1 MPPPSEFDGF
11 ADKYDQA
18 LQNGLDL
25 SGERKDFF
33 AHGRVNILARLLGT
47 RPFPRILD
55 YGCGTGSA
63 TPYLLSLPG
72 VTSLAGVDISD
83 KSLDR
88 ARATWNQPH
97 VEFHNLSTLSQLGSF
112 DLVFCNGVFHHIPIS
127 ERSEAV
133 SQIYRALKPN
143 GLFAFWE
150 NNPWNL
156 GTRWVMSRIPFDRD
170 AIMLWPRGAR
180 RLLSH
185 AGIEIIL
192 THFAF
197 IFPKPLGFLR
207 FAEWPLR
214 KLPFGAQYLIVGQKQ
229 SSKL

>member
-1 MPPPSEFDGF
+1 MPPTSEFDGF

-18 LQNGLDL
+18 LQKGLDL
-25 SGERKDFF
+25 SGEQKDFF
-33 AHGRVNILARLLGT
+33 AQGRVNILARLLGT
-47 RPFPRILD
+47 QPLSRILD

-72 VTSLAGVDISD
+72 ISSLTGVDISD
-83 KSLDR
+83 KSLNR
-88 ARATWNQPH
+88 ARATWQQPH
-97 VEFHNLSTLSQLGSF
+97 AEFHNLSTISQLGSF
-112 DLVFCNGVFHHIPIS
+112 DLAFCNGVFHHIPLS
-127 ERSEAV
+127 ERAAAFR
-133 SQIYRALKPN
+133 QIYHALKPN

-150 NNPWNL
+150 NNPWNP
-156 GTRWVMSRIPFDRD
+156 GIRWVMSRIPFDRD

-180 RLLSH
+180 RLLTQ
-185 AGIEIIL
+185 AGFEIVL

-214 KLPFGAQYLIVGQKQ
+214 HLPFGAQYMLLARKFN
-229 SSKL
+229 

>member
-1 MPPPSEFDGF
+1 MPPTSEFDGF
-11 ADKYDQA
+11 ADNYDQA
-18 LQNGLDL
+18 LQNGLSL

-33 AHGRVNILARLLGT
+33 ANGRVNILARLLVA

-63 TPYLLSLPG
+63 TPYLHAMPNVSA
-72 VTSLAGVDISD
+72 VIGVDISD

-88 ARATWNQPH
+88 ARATYRQPH

-112 DLVFCNGVFHHIPIS
+112 DLAFCNGVFHHIPIS

-133 SQIYRALKPN
+133 NQIYHALNPN

-150 NNPWNL
+150 NNPWNP
-156 GTRWVMSRIPFDRD
+156 GTHWVMSRIPFDRD
-170 AIMLWPRGAR
+170 AIMLWPNAAR
-180 RLLSH
+180 RLLSG
-185 AGIEIIL
+185 AGFEVVL

-197 IFPKPLGFLR
+197 IFPKALRFLR

-214 KLPFGAQYLIVGQKQ
+214 HLPFGAQYMLLARKK
-229 SSKL
+229 SSL

>member
-1 MPPPSEFDGF
+1 MPPTSEFDGF

-18 LQNGLDL
+18 LKKGLDL
-25 SGERKDFF
+25 SGEQKDFF
-33 AHGRVNILARLLGT
+33 AQGRVNILARLLGT
-47 RPFPRILD
+47 RPLSRILD

-72 VTSLAGVDISD
+72 ISSLTGVDISD

-88 ARATWNQPH
+88 ARATWQQPH
-97 VEFHNLSTLSQLGSF
+97 AEFHNLSTISQLGSF
-112 DLVFCNGVFHHIPIS
+112 DLAFCNGVFHHIPLS
-127 ERSEAV
+127 ERAAAFR
-133 SQIYRALKPN
+133 QIYHALKPN

-150 NNPWNL
+150 NNPWNP

-170 AIMLWPRGAR
+170 AIMLWPWGAR
-180 RLLSH
+180 RLLSQ
-185 AGIEIIL
+185 AGFEIIL

-214 KLPFGAQYLIVGQKQ
+214 HLPFGAQYMLLARKFN
-229 SSKL
+229 

>member
-1 MPPPSEFDGF
+1 MPPTSEFDGF

-18 LQNGLDL
+18 LQKGLDL
-25 SGERKDFF
+25 SGEQKDFF

-47 RPFPRILD
+47 RLLPRILD

-63 TPYLLSLPG
+63 TPYLRALPN
-72 VTSLAGVDISD
+72 VADVIGVDISD

-88 ARATWNQPH
+88 ARTTLHQPH
-97 VEFHNLSTLSQLGSF
+97 VEFHNISTLSQLGSF
-112 DLVFCNGVFHHIPIS
+112 DLAFCNGVFHHIPIS

-150 NNPWNL
+150 NNPWNP

-170 AIMLWPRGAR
+170 AILLWPKEAR
-180 RLLSH
+180 RLLSQ
-185 AGIEIIL
+185 AGFEIVL

-197 IFPKPLGFLR
+197 IFPKALGFLR
-207 FAEWPLR
+207 FTEWSLR
-214 KLPFGAQYLIVGQKQ
+214 HLPFGAQYIILARVR
-229 SSKL
+229 L

>member
-1 MPPPSEFDGF
+1 MPPTSEFDGF

-18 LQNGLDL
+18 LQKGLDL
-25 SGERKDFF
+25 SGEQKDFF
-33 AHGRVNILARLLGT
+33 AQGRVNILARLLGT
-47 RPFPRILD
+47 QPLSRILD

-72 VTSLAGVDISD
+72 ISSLTGVDISD

-88 ARATWNQPH
+88 ARATWQQPH
-97 VEFHNLSTLSQLGSF
+97 AEFHNLSTISQLGSF
-112 DLVFCNGVFHHIPIS
+112 DLAFCNGVFHHIPIS
-127 ERSEAV
+127 ERTAAFR
-133 SQIYRALKPN
+133 QIWHSLKPD

-150 NNPWNL
+150 NNPWNP

-180 RLLSH
+180 RLLTQ
-185 AGIEIIL
+185 AGFEIVL

-214 KLPFGAQYLIVGQKQ
+214 HLPFGAQYMLLARKFN
-229 SSKL
+229 

>member
-1 MPPPSEFDGF
+1 MPSSPEFDGF

-25 SGERKDFF
+25 SGEKKDFF
-33 AHGRVNILARLLGT
+33 AQGRVKILARLLEK
-47 RPFPRILD
+47 PSPARILD

-63 TPYLLSLPG
+63 TPYLCALPN
-72 VTSLAGVDISD
+72 VAEVVGVDISD

-88 ARATWNQPH
+88 ARATWRQPH

-112 DLVFCNGVFHHIPIS
+112 DLAFCNGVFHHIPIS

-133 SQIYRALKPN
+133 NQIYHALNPN

-150 NNPWNL
+150 NNPWNP

-170 AIMLWPRGAR
+170 AIMLWPNAAR
-180 RLLSH
+180 RLLSK
-185 AGIEIIL
+185 ARLEVIR

-197 IFPKPLGFLR
+197 IFPKPLRWLR
-207 FAEWPLR
+207 WMEWPLHR
-214 KLPFGAQYLIVGQKQ
+214 IPFGAQYLILARKP
-229 SSKL
+229 KL

>member
-1 MPPPSEFDGF
+1 MPPTSEFDGF

-18 LQNGLDL
+18 LQKGLDL
-25 SGERKDFF
+25 SGEQKDFF
-33 AHGRVNILARLLGT
+33 AQGRVNILARLLGT
-47 RPFPRILD
+47 RPLSRILD

-72 VTSLAGVDISD
+72 ISSLTGVDISD

-88 ARATWNQPH
+88 ARATWQQPH
-97 VEFHNLSTLSQLGSF
+97 AEFHNLSTISQLGSF
-112 DLVFCNGVFHHIPIS
+112 DLAFCNGVFHHIPLS
-127 ERSEAV
+127 ERAAAFR
-133 SQIYRALKPN
+133 QIYHALKPN

-150 NNPWNL
+150 NNPWNP

-170 AIMLWPRGAR
+170 AIMLWPWGAR
-180 RLLSH
+180 RLLSQ
-185 AGIEIIL
+185 AGFEIVL

-214 KLPFGAQYLIVGQKQ
+214 HLPFGAQYMLLARKFN
-229 SSKL
+229 

>member
-18 LQNGLDL
+18 LQSGLDL
-25 SGERKDFF
+25 SGEKKDFF
-33 AHGRVNILARLLGT
+33 AQGRVNILARLLGT
-47 RPFPRILD
+47 RPLPRILD
-55 YGCGTGSA
+55 YGCGTGSS

-72 VTSLAGVDISD
+72 IASMTGVDISD

-97 VEFHNLSTLSQLGSF
+97 VEFHNLSTLPQLGSF

-150 NNPWNL
+150 NNPWNP

-170 AIMLWPRGAR
+170 AILLWPKEAR
-180 RLLSH
+180 RLLSQ
-185 AGIEIIL
+185 AGFEIVS

-197 IFPKPLGFLR
+197 IFPKALGFLR
-207 FAEWPLR
+207 FTERSLR
-214 KLPFGAQYLIVGQKQ
+214 HLPFGAQYIILARVR
-229 SSKL
+229 S

>member
-1 MPPPSEFDGF
+1 MPPTSEFDGF

-18 LQNGLDL
+18 LQKGLDL
-25 SGERKDFF
+25 SGEQKDFF
-33 AHGRVNILARLLGT
+33 AQGRVNILARLLGT
-47 RPFPRILD
+47 RPLSRILD

-72 VTSLAGVDISD
+72 ISSLTGVDISD
-83 KSLDR
+83 KSLNR
-88 ARATWNQPH
+88 ARATWQQPH
-97 VEFHNLSTLSQLGSF
+97 AEFHNLSTISQLGSF
-112 DLVFCNGVFHHIPIS
+112 DLAFCNGVFHHIPIS
-127 ERSEAV
+127 ERTAAFR
-133 SQIYRALKPN
+133 QIWHSLKPD

-150 NNPWNL
+150 NNPWNP

-180 RLLSH
+180 RLLTQ
-185 AGIEIIL
+185 AGFEIVL

-214 KLPFGAQYLIVGQKQ
+214 HLPFGAQYMLLARKFN
-229 SSKL
+229 

>member
-18 LQNGLDL
+18 LQSGLDL
-25 SGERKDFF
+25 SGENKDFF
-33 AHGRVNILARLLGT
+33 AQGRVNILAKMLEKPSPVRV
-47 RPFPRILD
+47 LD

-63 TPYLLSLPG
+63 TPYLRALPN
-72 VTSLAGVDISD
+72 VSAVIGVDISD

-88 ARATWNQPH
+88 ARATWHQPH

-112 DLVFCNGVFHHIPIS
+112 DLAFCNGVFHHIPIS

-133 SQIYRALKPN
+133 SQIYHALKPN

-150 NNPWNL
+150 NNPWNP

-170 AIMLWPRGAR
+170 AIMLWPRGAC
-180 RLLSH
+180 RLLSK
-185 AGIEIIL
+185 AGFEVVL

-197 IFPKPLGFLR
+197 IFPKALGFLR

-214 KLPFGAQYLIVGQKQ
+214 HLPFGAQYMLLARKK
-229 SSKL
+229 SSL

>member
-1 MPPPSEFDGF
+1 MPSSPEFDGF

-25 SGERKDFF
+25 SGEKKDFF
-33 AHGRVNILARLLGT
+33 AQGRVKILARLLEK
-47 RPFPRILD
+47 PSPARILD

-63 TPYLLSLPG
+63 TPYLRTLPN
-72 VTSLAGVDISD
+72 VAEVVGVDISD

-88 ARATWNQPH
+88 ARATWRQPH

-112 DLVFCNGVFHHIPIS
+112 DLAFCNGVFHHIPIS
-127 ERSEAV
+127 ERLRSL
-133 SQIYRALKPN
+133 SQIYHALKPN

-150 NNPWNL
+150 NNPWNP

-170 AIMLWPRGAR
+170 AIMLWPKGAR
-180 RLLSH
+180 RLLSQ
-185 AGIEIIL
+185 AGFEIVL

-197 IFPKPLGFLR
+197 IFPKALGFLR

-214 KLPFGAQYLIVGQKQ
+214 HLPFGAQYMLLARKN
-229 SSKL
+229 SSL

>member
-1 MPPPSEFDGF
+1 MPPPRSEFDSF

-18 LQNGLDL
+18 LQSGLDL
-25 SGERKDFF
+25 SGEKKDFF

-47 RPFPRILD
+47 RPLTRILD

-63 TPYLLSLPG
+63 IPYLRALPN
-72 VTSLAGVDISD
+72 VADVIGVDISD

-88 ARATWNQPH
+88 ARTTWRQPH
-97 VEFHNLSTLSQLGSF
+97 VEFHNISALSKLGSF
-112 DLVFCNGVFHHIPIS
+112 DLAFCNGVFHHIPIS

-150 NNPWNL
+150 NNPWNP

-170 AIMLWPRGAR
+170 AILLWPKEAR
-180 RLLSH
+180 RLLSQ
-185 AGIEIIL
+185 AGFEIVS

-197 IFPKPLGFLR
+197 IFPKALGFLR
-207 FAEWPLR
+207 FTEWSLR
-214 KLPFGAQYLIVGQKQ
+214 HLPFGAQYIILARVR
-229 SSKL
+229 S

>member
-1 MPPPSEFDGF
+1 MPPPRSEFDGF

-18 LQNGLDL
+18 LQSGLDL
-25 SGERKDFF
+25 SGEKKDFF

-47 RPFPRILD
+47 RPLTRILD

-63 TPYLLSLPG
+63 IPYLRALPN
-72 VTSLAGVDISD
+72 VADVIGVDISD

-88 ARATWNQPH
+88 ARTTWRQPH
-97 VEFHNLSTLSQLGSF
+97 VEFHNISTLSQLGSF
-112 DLVFCNGVFHHIPIS
+112 DLAFCNGVFHHIPIS

-150 NNPWNL
+150 NNPWNP

-170 AIMLWPRGAR
+170 AILLWPKEAR
-180 RLLSH
+180 RLLSQ
-185 AGIEIIL
+185 AGFEIVS

-197 IFPKPLGFLR
+197 IFPKALGFLR
-207 FAEWPLR
+207 FTEWSLR
-214 KLPFGAQYLIVGQKQ
+214 HLPFGAQYIILARVR
-229 SSKL
+229 S

>member
-1 MPPPSEFDGF
+1 VPPSSEFDGF

-18 LQNGLDL
+18 LQSGLDL
-25 SGERKDFF
+25 SGEKKDFF
-33 AHGRVNILARLLGT
+33 AQGRVNILARLLGT
-47 RPFPRILD
+47 RPLPHILD

-72 VTSLAGVDISD
+72 IASITGVDISD

-88 ARATWNQPH
+88 AREIWQQPR
-97 VEFHNLSTLSQLGSF
+97 VEFHNLSNISQLGSF
-112 DLVFCNGVFHHIPIS
+112 DLAFCNGVFHHIPIS
-127 ERSEAV
+127 ERTAAFR
-133 SQIYRALKPN
+133 QIYHSLKPD

-150 NNPWNL
+150 NNPWNP

-180 RLLSH
+180 RLLSQ
-185 AGIEIIL
+185 AGFEIVL

-214 KLPFGAQYLIVGQKQ
+214 HLPFGAQYMLLARKK
-229 SSKL
+229 SSL

>member
-1 MPPPSEFDGF
+1 MPLPSEFDGF
-11 ADKYDQA
+11 ADNYDQA
-18 LQNGLDL
+18 LQNGLSL
-25 SGERKDFF
+25 SGEKKDFF
-33 AHGRVNILARLLGT
+33 AQGRVNILARLLGT

-83 KSLDR
+83 KSLDH
-88 ARATWNQPH
+88 ARATWQQPY
-97 VEFHNLSTLSQLGSF
+97 VKFINLSALSQLGPF
-112 DLVFCNGVFHHIPIS
+112 DLAFCNGVFHHIPIP
-127 ERSEAV
+127 ERLTAI
-133 SQIYRALKPN
+133 SQIYHALKPN

-156 GTRWVMSRIPFDRD
+156 GTRWVMARVSFDRN
-170 AIMLWPRGAR
+170 AILLWPRGAR
-180 RLLSH
+180 RLLSE
-185 AGIEIIL
+185 AGFEIIL

-214 KLPFGAQYLIVGQKQ
+214 NLPFGAQYMLLARKPN
-229 SSKL
+229 S

>member
-1 MPPPSEFDGF
+1 MQVIEQH
-11 ADKYDQA
+11 AQHK
-18 LQNGLDL
+18 
-25 SGERKDFF
+25 
-33 AHGRVNILARLLGT
+33 VNILARLLGT
-47 RPFPRILD
+47 RPLSRILD

-72 VTSLAGVDISD
+72 ISSLTGVDISD

-88 ARATWNQPH
+88 ARATWQQPH
-97 VEFHNLSTLSQLGSF
+97 AEFHNLSTISQLGSF
-112 DLVFCNGVFHHIPIS
+112 DLAFCNGVFHHIPLS
-127 ERSEAV
+127 ERAAAFR
-133 SQIYRALKPN
+133 QIYHALKPN

-150 NNPWNL
+150 NNPWNP

-170 AIMLWPRGAR
+170 AIMLWPWGAR
-180 RLLSH
+180 RLLSQ
-185 AGIEIIL
+185 AGFEIIL

-214 KLPFGAQYLIVGQKQ
+214 HLPFGAQYMLLARKFN
-229 SSKL
+229 

>member
-1 MPPPSEFDGF
+1 MPTTSEFDGF

-18 LQNGLDL
+18 LQKGLDL
-25 SGERKDFF
+25 SGEQKDFF
-33 AHGRVNILARLLGT
+33 AHGRVKILARLLGT

-72 VTSLAGVDISD
+72 ISSLTGVDISD
-83 KSLDR
+83 KSLDH
-88 ARATWNQPH
+88 ARETWQQPH
-97 VEFHNLSTLSQLGSF
+97 AEFHNLSTISQLGSF
-112 DLVFCNGVFHHIPIS
+112 DLAFCNGVFHHIPIS
-127 ERSEAV
+127 ERAAACR
-133 SQIYRALKPN
+133 QIYQSLKPD

-180 RLLSH
+180 RLLSQ
-185 AGIEIIL
+185 AGFEIVL

-197 IFPKPLGFLR
+197 IFPKALGFLR

-214 KLPFGAQYLIVGQKQ
+214 RLPFGAQYLIVGQKQ
-229 SSKL
+229 SS

>member
-1 MPPPSEFDGF
+1 MPTPSEFDSF

-18 LQNGLDL
+18 LQNGLEL
-25 SGERKDFF
+25 SGEKKDFF
-33 AHGRVNILARLLGT
+33 AQGRVKILAKLLGKPSPV
-47 RPFPRILD
+47 RVLD

-63 TPYLLSLPG
+63 TPYLRTLPN
-72 VTSLAGVDISD
+72 VAEVVGVDISD

-88 ARATWNQPH
+88 ARATWHQPH

-112 DLVFCNGVFHHIPIS
+112 DLVFCNGVFHHIPVS
-127 ERSEAV
+127 ERSAAV
-133 SQIYRALKPN
+133 NQIYRALKPN

-150 NNPWNL
+150 NNPWNP
-156 GTRWVMSRIPFDRD
+156 GARWVMSRIPFDRD
-170 AIMLWPRGAR
+170 AIMLWPSGAR
-180 RLLSH
+180 RLLSQ
-185 AGIEIIL
+185 AGFEIIL

-214 KLPFGAQYLIVGQKQ
+214 KLPLGAQYLIVGQKQ

>member
-1 MPPPSEFDGF
+1 MPPPPSEFDGF
-11 ADKYDQA
+11 ADEYDQA

-25 SGERKDFF
+25 SGEKKDFF
-33 AHGRVNILARLLGT
+33 AQGRVNILAKMLEKPSLA
-47 RPFPRILD
+47 RILD

-63 TPYLLSLPG
+63 TPHLRALPN
-72 VTSLAGVDISD
+72 VSAVIGVDISN

-88 ARATWNQPH
+88 ARATYQHLH

-112 DLVFCNGVFHHIPIS
+112 DLAFCNGVFHHIPIS
-127 ERSEAV
+127 ERLRSL
-133 SQIYRALKPN
+133 SQIYHALKPN

-156 GTRWVMSRIPFDRD
+156 GTRWVMSRIPFDRG

-180 RLLSH
+180 RLLSQ
-185 AGIEIIL
+185 AGFEIIL
-192 THFAF
+192 THYAF
-197 IFPKPLGFLR
+197 IFPKPLEFLR

-214 KLPFGAQYLIVGQKQ
+214 NLPLGAQYMLLAQKR
-229 SSKL
+229 KP